1 MVVTAGIG
9 DTQRK
14 GLGAMTIL
22 DPTKGAPVTINN
34 AGAMFDKN
42 GNPTGATSSSSGGK
56 WTRPTK
62 TVQTG
67 GAVGGEVVSQT
78 AGGIT
83 TPNQMLSVIKNDT
96 INNKEAN
103 MGLNSLMGGFN
114 GTATRGLGIAGSV
127 APVVG
132 AGVAQSATVNQT
144 VTKEANMGLNS
155 LMGGF
160 NGTATRGL
168 GIAGSVAPVVGA
180 GVAQSATVN
189 QTVTTPNRVVTT
201 PVTGAANQVVGA
213 QPSVVVRP
221 GSKVVMSGAVNP
233 VQPGVVTM
241 PNGSVTTPVTGAAN
255 QVVGA
260 QPSVVVRPGS
270 KVVMSGAVNPVQPGV
285 VTMPNGSAVVPGSV
299 VTADQKIANAKRN
312 AGKLLNKLMEM
323 AYGLTEQEEKYL
335 LELLDSIGMK
345 ETFLSAAGLGTA
357 TPINPQV
364 VLSAINE
371 MNQVMVANANVTST
385 NIELANS
392 IYGKLDTLT
401 LEAQAGGYNEADL
414 ISVLAELY
422 ASGMINIQ
430 DTSKPNMIFCFNTL
444 KSQIERM
451 IGGVQPNG
459 VLNNGVVRTA
469 TPATPINIQQRPI
482 VGANT
487 TQATVGQAGGKM
499 FNRPV
504 NQIQNRFTSPM
515 AGGLGG
521 VGVSRVSTP
530 IATSSMGGGVI
541 PNASGLN
548 FGRTAGAGMIQT
560 SVGANSLRT
569 PLTGGVQAPVMGGG
583 LVSRAAGLT
592 GYYNTAN
599 QDVSYSNRGGL
610 VPGAG
615 MLANQ
620 QVAGGVMTRPMM
632 GAGVAAPVAGAVGPQ
647 PIGGVLPRATT
658 GMAAGYNNNVMQGS
672 VVGSQSPIMQ
682 YMSM

>member
-22 DPTKGAPVTINN
+22 DPAKGAPVTINN

-42 GNPTGATSSSSGGK
+42 GNPTGATSSSSSGK

-114 GTATRGLGIAGSV
+114 GTATRGLGIAGGV

-132 AGVAQSATVNQT
+132 AGVAQ
-144 VTKEANMGLNS
+144 
-155 LMGGF
+155 
-160 NGTATRGL
+160 
-168 GIAGSVAPVVGA
+168 P
-180 GVAQSATVN
+180 ATVN

-201 PVTGAANQVVGA
+201 PVAGAANQVVGA

-233 VQPGVVTM
+233 VQPGVVAM
-241 PNGSVTTPVTGAAN
+241 PNGT
-255 QVVGA
+255 
-260 QPSVVVRPGS
+260 
-270 KVVMSGAVNPVQPGV
+270 
-285 VTMPNGSAVVPGSV
+285 AVVPGSV

-345 ETFLSAAGLGTA
+345 ETFLSAAGFGTA

-530 IATSSMGGGVI
+530 ITTSPMSGGVI

-569 PLTGGVQAPVMGGG
+569 PLTGGIQAPVMGGG

-632 GAGVAAPVAGAVGPQ
+632 GAGVAAPVTGAVGPQ

-658 GMAAGYNNNVMQGS
+658 GMAAGYNYNNNVMQGS

>member
-144 VTKEANMGLNS
+144 
-155 LMGGF
+155 
-160 NGTATRGL
+160 
-168 GIAGSVAPVVGA
+168 
-180 GVAQSATVN
+180 
-189 QTVTTPNRVVTT
+189 
-201 PVTGAANQVVGA
+201 
-213 QPSVVVRP
+213 
-221 GSKVVMSGAVNP
+221 
-233 VQPGVVTM
+233 
-241 PNGSVTTPVTGAAN
+241 VTTPVTGAAN

>member
-22 DPTKGAPVTINN
+22 DPAKGAPVTINN

-114 GTATRGLGIAGSV
+114 GAATRGLGIAGSV

-132 AGVAQSATVNQT
+132 AGVAQ
-144 VTKEANMGLNS
+144 
-155 LMGGF
+155 
-160 NGTATRGL
+160 
-168 GIAGSVAPVVGA
+168 P
-180 GVAQSATVN
+180 ATVN
-189 QTVTTPNRVVTT
+189 QTVTTPNRV
-201 PVTGAANQVVGA
+201 
-213 QPSVVVRP
+213 
-221 GSKVVMSGAVNP
+221 
-233 VQPGVVTM
+233 
-241 PNGSVTTPVTGAAN
+241 VTTPVTGAAN

-299 VTADQKIANAKRN
+299 VTADQKISNAKRN

-469 TPATPINIQQRPI
+469 TPATPISIQQRPI

-530 IATSSMGGGVI
+530 IATSPMGGGVI

-632 GAGVAAPVAGAVGPQ
+632 GAGVAAPVTGAVGPQ

-658 GMAAGYNNNVMQGS
+658 GMAAGYNYNNNVMQGS

>member
-132 AGVAQSATVNQT
+132 AGVAQPAT
-144 VTKEANMGLNS
+144 A
-155 LMGGF
+155 
-160 NGTATRGL
+160 
-168 GIAGSVAPVVGA
+168 
-180 GVAQSATVN
+180 N
-189 QTVTTPNRVVTT
+189 QTVTTPNRV
-201 PVTGAANQVVGA
+201 
-213 QPSVVVRP
+213 
-221 GSKVVMSGAVNP
+221 
-233 VQPGVVTM
+233 
-241 PNGSVTTPVTGAAN
+241 VTTPVTGAAN

-530 IATSSMGGGVI
+530 IATSPMGGGVI

-569 PLTGGVQAPVMGGG
+569 PLTGGVGVQAPVMGGG

-658 GMAAGYNNNVMQGS
+658 GMTAGYNYNNNVMQGS